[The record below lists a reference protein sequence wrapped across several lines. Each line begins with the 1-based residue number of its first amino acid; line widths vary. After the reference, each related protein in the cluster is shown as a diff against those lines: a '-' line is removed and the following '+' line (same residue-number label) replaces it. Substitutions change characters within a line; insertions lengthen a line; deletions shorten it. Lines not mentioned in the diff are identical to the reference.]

1 MCRKLPCIA
10 CALLLLLAGCS
21 SFSPPAAA
29 SRGLPPPGSDAP
41 VQSDEARE
49 SAPEPAST
57 PEPTPTPK
65 PTPTPEPTPEPT
77 PTPEPVEP
85 YQFGTP
91 LEECEPVEDDSFFD
105 NTVFLGDSRTEGFQ
119 LFSGMKHGD
128 FFWARGMTVFR
139 AGSEEYRVF
148 EIDGQKYSMP
158 EVLALKEYD
167 NVYIMLGVN
176 ELGVSAS
183 SYESGLRA
191 LLDRVLERQ
200 PEAVVYLQ
208 LMPPLNDSLCR
219 RNGLA
224 GYINNENLSAFNEAI
239 ARTAEEKRV
248 VLLNT
253 AEVYTG
259 EDGQLPA
266 DLAADGCHFALSAYT
281 RWADYLRCHVMD
293 RERYFG
299 NRGEAPEAAVPFS

>member
-1 MCRKLPCIA
+1 MCRKLSCIA
-10 CALLLLLAGCS
+10 FALLFLLAGCS
-21 SFSPPAAA
+21 FDVPSPAAS
-29 SRGLPPPGSDAP
+29 SRVLPPPGSGAP
-41 VQSDEARE
+41 VQSGQAG
-49 SAPEPAST
+49 EPS
-57 PEPTPTPK
+57 PEPT
-65 PTPTPEPTPEPT
+65 PTPTPEPTPTPT

-91 LEECEPVEDDSFFD
+91 LEECEPVEDDSYFD

-139 AGSEEYRVF
+139 AGSEKYRVF
-148 EIDGQKYSMP
+148 EIDGQEYNML
-158 EVLALKEYD
+158 EALAQKEYD
-167 NVYIMLGVN
+167 SVYIMLGVN
-176 ELGVSAS
+176 ELGVTAG
-183 SYESGLRA
+183 SYESGLKT
-191 LLDRVLERQ
+191 LLDRVLELQ

-224 GYINNENLSAFNEAI
+224 SYINNENLSAFNEAI
-239 ARTAEEKRV
+239 VRAAAEKRV

-266 DLAADGCHFALSAYT
+266 ELAADGCHFALSAYT

-293 RERYFG
+293 RDRYFG
-299 NRGEAPEAAVPFS
+299 NREDTR